1 MSEQL
6 ANKIETAYKELKQ
19 TIDQIDLL
27 SSVIEH
33 IKETSQDILEKYI
46 TTIDPAKLTQIREQ
60 NKTALKTMIEDVQ
73 KIERNMTDFD
83 VVSQQT
89 KELVDT
95 FSSRFSTFDDVFKKT
110 KQSITELDNKLLKL
124 IKEAEK
130 QQRLGQNR
138 FLQASKLFHASAEV
152 EKYDQLLALEKENNR
167 MLKDIQSKMTF
178 SSVKPNA
185 DNLKH
190 DFNQRNKQPAFHKN
204 RNNDT
209 QKK

>member
-27 SSVIEH
+27 SSVIDH

-167 MLKDIQSKMTF
+167 ILKDIQSKMTF

>member
-27 SSVIEH
+27 SSVIDH

-95 FSSRFSTFDDVFKKT
+95 FSSRFSSFDDVFKKT

-167 MLKDIQSKMTF
+167 ILKDIQSKMTF

>member
-167 MLKDIQSKMTF
+167 ILKDIQSKMTF

>member
-27 SSVIEH
+27 SSVIDH